1 MIMNA
6 HPDIAAYATLCVRGT
21 TYRFRLNAPIDISIP
36 VAPADAANAFFLPPA
51 QFETF
56 IAGSFIGSVEQGG
69 PVRCDVVT
77 FAPHGNGTHTEC
89 VGHIAGV
96 KYLLTDALRQQIY
109 TARLVTVDVSQG
121 FVSREALS
129 DVWQEWGEQ
138 ALIIRTLP
146 NDAAKRSRQWSGTNP
161 PYVEPDAMQLVV
173 DRGVDHFLIDVPSV
187 DPESDG
193 GAMKAH
199 RTFWKFPDAPRTHA
213 TITEFV
219 YASNDVPD
227 GIYILSL
234 NAAAFQ
240 ADAAPSRPLIYPVD
254 AIEPLA

>member
-1 MIMNA
+1 MNVPTDA
-6 HPDIAAYATLCVRGT
+6 TAYATLCVRGIS
-21 TYRFRLNAPIDISIP
+21 YRFRLDAAIDISLPITE
-36 VAPADAANAFFLPPA
+36 AGAANGFSLPPA

-56 IAGSFIGSVEQGG
+56 VAGSFVGSVEQGG

-109 TARLVTVDVSQG
+109 TARLVTVDASQG
-121 FVSREALS
+121 VIGKEALS
-129 DVWQEWGEQ
+129 QAWQQWGEQ

-146 NDAAKRSRQWSGTNP
+146 NSADKRTRQWSGTNP
-161 PYVEPDAMQLVV
+161 PYVDPDAMQLVV

-199 RTFWKFPDAPRTHA
+199 RMFWQYPDAPRTHA

-227 GIYILSL
+227 GVYVLSL
-234 NAAAFQ
+234 NAAAFR
-240 ADAAPSRPLIYPVD
+240 ADAAPSRPTIYPID